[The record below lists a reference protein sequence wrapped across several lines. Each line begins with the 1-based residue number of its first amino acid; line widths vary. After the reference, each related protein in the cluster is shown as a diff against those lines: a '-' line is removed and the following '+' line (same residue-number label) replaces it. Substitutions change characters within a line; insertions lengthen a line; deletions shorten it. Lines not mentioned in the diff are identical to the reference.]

1 MRVNRRCRIYSEQ
14 EVVMSERPV
23 YVLIGPDPKDSRA
36 HIVHEK
42 RGGQVV
48 FVWQGFPEKNSTRMK
63 LYPKGLHYTHPL
75 PDGINREP
83 FVITSSELRH
93 ERGEDN
99 TAARARIDA
108 SRAAISAAVAPKK
121 PEPPTPAPGGDYVQM
136 TLFGY
141 KNI

>member
-1 MRVNRRCRIYSEQ
+1 
-14 EVVMSERPV
+14 MSERPV
-23 YVLIGPDPKDSRA
+23 YVLVGSDPKNSHA

-42 RGGQVV
+42 RGEQVV

-75 PDGINREP
+75 PDGIRRDP

-93 ERGEDN
+93 ERREGS
-99 TAARARIDA
+99 AAKVAE

-121 PEPPTPAPGGDYVQM
+121 PTPPTPAPGGEYVQT